1 MKVLKIHRNIKKRLF
16 KIQNIAKL
24 NRIFAKNQ
32 WDKKTESGNNQFDR
46 FCEMLEYF
54 NENQQRLIIDLT
66 SNFIQVGLADYI
78 RMYTNAFLLLLDRLP
93 TSKNYKKLIFFPAT
107 MPEDMNKSKSAQAV
121 LYMIKGE
128 LATYQR
134 KVTTLYLK
142 TIDNYNM
149 LEAEDQRNES
159 LICLVDDFVGTGQTA
174 LNVLEELKKRGF
186 NKNQL
191 YVTALVAQ
199 ESGINA
205 LEGYGVP
212 GFASIIRKRGIS
224 DNPKYTECDMK
235 IMESIEAKIGVR
247 EPYKLGY
254 GHSEALVKMIR
265 TPNNTFPVYWL
276 QKRKGNVP
284 IVPFP
289 R

>member
-1 MKVLKIHRNIKKRLF
+1 
-16 KIQNIAKL
+16 
-24 NRIFAKNQ
+24 
-32 WDKKTESGNNQFDR
+32 
-46 FCEMLEYF
+46 
-54 NENQQRLIIDLT
+54 
-66 SNFIQVGLADYI
+66 
-78 RMYTNAFLLLLDRLP
+78 
-93 TSKNYKKLIFFPAT
+93 
-107 MPEDMNKSKSAQAV
+107 MNKSKSAQAV